1 MSNNKNNFDGDL
13 DEFVKKLFGNKKDAK
28 KAKEVPPTNEEN
40 QDNSVEPS
48 SDDKPKKA
56 PTPIKKTKKPLNV
69 KQWVT
74 SAIVLTVVFA
84 ALIVVFADLYVIKE
98 NEYKVVR
105 QFGEVVK
112 FESEPGLQMKVP
124 FIQSVTTLPSN
135 LMTHDMTEEE
145 ISTRDKK
152 RIIIDNYTVWRVTD
166 PKALISNAGQLI
178 NAENR
183 MEELIYSALR
193 TEFGQTDYGDIINEK
208 ISERGNI
215 NDRVTARV
223 NELIS
228 SANFGIEVI
237 DVRIRRTDLPEENEQ
252 SVYTRMVS
260 ERQSIAQKYLSEGD
274 AEKRSKEA
282 NTDQEVQVMLATAKK
297 EAAVIQAEG
306 EAQAAQIYNAAYSKD
321 PEFYSL
327 FRTLESY
334 KKTIGDETMII
345 IPSNSP
351 YAKLL
356 SGQIE

>member
-1 MSNNKNNFDGDL
+1 MSNNKNNFEGDL
-13 DEFVKKLFGNKKDAK
+13 DEFVKKLFGNKKDSK
-28 KAKEVPPTNEEN
+28 TVKETTPKNEEN
-40 QDNSVEPS
+40 LNASNSDHS
-48 SDDKPKKA
+48 SNKG
-56 PTPIKKTKKPLNV
+56 PTPIKKTKKPLNI

-74 SAIVLTVVFA
+74 SAIILTVVFA
-84 ALIVVFADLYVIKE
+84 TLIVVLANLYVVKE

-112 FESEPGLQMKVP
+112 YESEPGLHMKIP

-145 ISTRDKK
+145 ISTKDKK
-152 RIIIDNYTVWRVTD
+152 RIIIDNYTIWRVTD
-166 PKALISNAGQLI
+166 PKALISNAGQLL

-208 ISERGNI
+208 TSERGSI
-215 NDRVTARV
+215 NDRVTQRV
-223 NELIS
+223 NELITS
-228 SANFGIEVI
+228 SNFGIEVI

-252 SVYTRMVS
+252 SVYTRMIS

-274 AEKRSKEA
+274 AAKQSGDAK
-282 NTDQEVQVMLATAKK
+282 TDQEVQVMLATANK
-297 EAAVIQAEG
+297 EAAVIRSEG
-306 EAQAAQIYNAAYSKD
+306 EAEAAQIYNAAYSKD

-345 IPSNSP
+345 IPSDSP